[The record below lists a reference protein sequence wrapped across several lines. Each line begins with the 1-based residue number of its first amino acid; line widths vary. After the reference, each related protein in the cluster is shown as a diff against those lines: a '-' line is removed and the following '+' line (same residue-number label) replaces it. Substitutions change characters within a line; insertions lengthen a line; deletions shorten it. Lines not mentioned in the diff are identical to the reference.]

1 MYNAIDGVGR
11 GGSYLYENDGVGR
24 GGSYLY
30 ENDGVVMTRD
40 PKPRLMWTAE
50 LHQQFVDAVT
60 KLGGLDSHFA
70 SSGYVH
76 LARQVFDITYKDVL
90 SYTAFI
96 DGYARNAL
104 PIRALKLFLEMRRA
118 QVKVDEVVVVA
129 ALSHAGTLRCVW
141 FGKYL
146 HGFYVEPGRVSR
158 DVYIGSVRVDMYAK
172 CGFWDNAL
180 KVFEDMPYKNL
191 ISWTAMI
198 VGSIHC
204 NRFREALYFLR
215 DAIQKACPQSS
226 TY

>member
-1 MYNAIDGVGR
+1 KFGYNSD
-11 GGSYLYENDGVGR
+11 
-24 GGSYLY
+24 
-30 ENDGVVMTRD
+30 
-40 PKPRLMWTAE
+40 
-50 LHQQFVDAVT
+50 QFVQNSLV
-60 KLGGLDSHFA
+60 SSFS

-76 LARQVFDITYKDVL
+76 LARQVFDDITHKDVL
-90 SYTAFI
+90 SYTALI

-129 ALSHAGTLRCVW
+129 TLSPAGTLRCVW

-158 DVYIGSVRVDMYAK
+158 DIYIGSVLVDMYAK
-172 CGFWDNAL
+172 CGFWDDAL

-198 VGSIHC
+198 AGSIHY
-204 NRFREALYFLR
+204 NRFREALCFLR
-215 DAIQKACPQSS
+215 DVVQKGCPQSS